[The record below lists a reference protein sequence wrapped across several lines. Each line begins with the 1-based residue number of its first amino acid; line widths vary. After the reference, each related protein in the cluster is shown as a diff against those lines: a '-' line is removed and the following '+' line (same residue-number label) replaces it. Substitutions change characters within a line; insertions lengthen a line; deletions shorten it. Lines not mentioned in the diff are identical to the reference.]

1 MLRPADSLLA
11 PAVETTLA
19 NLAKVGLTDSDAA
32 VVRLAQS
39 YAAAIDGAEDP
50 AEALQALGPKLLA
63 ALQALQATPAA
74 RARRR
79 PQGGGSAGPNRLQA
93 LREARR

>member
-1 MLRPADSLLA
+1 MLRSADELLA
-11 PAVETTLA
+11 PAVAASVAGLELA
-19 NLAKVGLTDSDAA
+19 PSDAA

-50 AEALQALGPKLLA
+50 RDALEKLGPKLLA

-93 LREARR
+93 LRDARGA